1 MSKKKPDPS
10 VKQHPPHI
18 RRVMEALKC
27 RKYNRVSP
35 TLGLLRCL
43 YTKSSRVKFK
53 KEKDTTN
60 KIEGRKKK
68 GVCGTGT
75 DLESCPGFFFFL
87 PTLIEAED
95 EGCGGANP
103 FKV

>member
-1 MSKKKPDPS
+1 
-10 VKQHPPHI
+10 
-18 RRVMEALKC
+18 MEALKC

-53 KEKDTTN
+53 KEKETTN

-68 GVCGTGT
+68 AFA
-75 DLESCPGFFFFL
+75 EPGPILRAVRVFFFFL

>member
-1 MSKKKPDPS
+1 
-10 VKQHPPHI
+10 
-18 RRVMEALKC
+18 MEALKC

-53 KEKDTTN
+53 KEKETTN

-68 GVCGTGT
+68 AFA
-75 DLESCPGFFFFL
+75 DRDRSWELSGFFFFL